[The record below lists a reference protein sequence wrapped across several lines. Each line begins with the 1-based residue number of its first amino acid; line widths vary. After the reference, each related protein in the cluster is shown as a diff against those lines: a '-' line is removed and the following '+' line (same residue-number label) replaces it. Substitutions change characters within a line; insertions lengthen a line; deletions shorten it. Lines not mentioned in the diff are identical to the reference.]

1 MLFMTDQQT
10 YTFQTEVKQL
20 LNLVINSLYS
30 NKEVFLRELISN
42 SSDAIEKLRFAG
54 MDQPE
59 LLKDAGES
67 HVQIDVDD
75 EAKTVTVRDNGI
87 GMNHDEVIENLGTI
101 ANSGTK
107 KFLESLT
114 GDQNKDSALIGQFGV
129 GFYSAFIVAD
139 DVTVD
144 TRKAGDKPE
153 NGVRWTSSADG
164 QYTVETI
171 SKQTPGTEIILHLR
185 EGEEEFLQRQRLRSI
200 VKKYSDCLSTPIEM
214 KKVEQDD
221 QGNETVTDEWEVINS
236 AKALWTRAKEEITD
250 EEYKEFYKQLS
261 HDFGEPLTWSHNK
274 VEGNLEY
281 TSLLYIPENKPFD
294 LWDRDRKSGLQ
305 LYVQRVF
312 IMENEDLLPP
322 YLRFVKGLIDSND
335 LPLNVS
341 RELLQNN
348 RVIHKLKK
356 ATTKKVLS
364 MLSGL
369 ASNHAEDYQKLWNN
383 FGTVLKEGL
392 AEDHDNQAKIAK
404 LARFASTHE
413 DTNVQNVSLDDY
425 IARMKEGQETIYY
438 ITAESFNAAKNNPQ
452 LEAFRAKGIEVL
464 LLSDR
469 VDEWVMS
476 HFTEYEGKTLK
487 SVLKGDVDL
496 SQFETEEDK
505 KAHEAQEKE
514 YEKIIEQ
521 MKEALKDQVEDVR
534 LSKRLT
540 DSPSCVVVNDY
551 GMTLHMQKLMEEAGQ
566 MMPGLGGM
574 KPILEI
580 NGQHPVIQRL
590 KEEVDDTRFNE
601 LSEVLYQQAL
611 LTEGAK
617 IDDPARFVKLVNK
630 YIV

>member
-1 MLFMTDQQT
+1 MTDQQT

-521 MKEALKDQVEDVR
+521 MKEALKNQVEDVR

>member
-1 MLFMTDQQT
+1 MTDQQT